1 MADYKYERFLNEDAK
16 RANRESKRISWLPIA
31 LMVILVVILIGIWYQ
46 FKEEKRFAVVNFYG
60 KGSAINLSKN
70 YNLTQF
76 YSTKKNKGSV
86 LAEKGDLLGFNTIL
100 IPFDKVKED
109 SLLIDDSGDSLVFVN
124 GKINSLII
132 SDKADLLPWF
142 DKMKDSDLSDLK
154 TICFQSKIPESY
166 IPYLKKIANQKPN
179 TALIIEE
186 NDSVNIL
193 ESYFKKAA
201 FFKPR
206 FVSVFLSQKQFPL
219 LKHFEMVKHLYLVVP
234 DSVITTPL
242 PNMSYLKQCIVYG
255 DNIKAIHPSF
265 LTNNKQVEKLGLFAC
280 LTDYTFLQQLVN
292 LKQLSIN
299 NFDCEG
305 NLEKIANLQDKFP
318 ELSVLIFSGVYSKID
333 RLLEYKK
340 LKWLGL
346 PKNTT
351 QKQFDSITTQLTDL
365 QVLEFQGSNLIKNWA
380 GLQKLPRLKGL
391 IITDTLTDKASLY
404 KLNEIRYL
412 SVPQKNKKDS
422 TNVLALEK
430 ALPGCLIVPNRGAC
444 LGSGW
449 LLLLIPLTIMFSV
462 IFNRKVLKRS
472 LKKKRTL

>member
-1 MADYKYERFLNEDAK
+1 MRTKQESVSN
-16 RANRESKRISWLPIA
+16 ESKRISWLPIA
-31 LMVILVVILIGIWYQ
+31 LIVLLVVILIGIWYQ

-76 YSTKKNKGSV
+76 YSTTKNKGSV
-86 LAEKGDLLGFNTIL
+86 LAEKGDLLGFNTVI

-109 SLLIDDSGDSLVFVN
+109 SLLVDDSGDSIVFIN

-132 SDKADLLPWF
+132 SDKVDLLPWF
-142 DKMKDSDLSDLK
+142 DKMKDSDLSALS
-154 TICFQSKIPESY
+154 TICFRSKIPEKY
-166 IPYLKKIANQKPN
+166 IPYLKTIANKKPH
-179 TALIIEE
+179 TALVIEE
-186 NDSVNIL
+186 NDSVNIF
-193 ESYFKKAA
+193 ESYLKQAD

-219 LKHFEMVKHLYLVVP
+219 LKRFETVKHLYLTVS
-234 DSVITTPL
+234 DSVITNSL
-242 PNMSYLKQCIVYG
+242 PNMPYLKQCLVYG
-255 DNIKAIHPSF
+255 DNIKAIHPPF

-280 LTDYTFLQQLVN
+280 LTDYIFLQQLVS

-305 NLEKIANLQDKFP
+305 NLEKIADLERKFP
-318 ELSVLIFSGVYSKID
+318 ELSVLLFSGVYNNID
-333 RLLEYKK
+333 LLLGYKK

-346 PKNTT
+346 PKNTS
-351 QKQFDSITTQLTDL
+351 QKQFDAISTHLTEL
-365 QVLEFQGSNLIKNWA
+365 QVLEFQGSPLIKNWS
-380 GLQKLPRLKGL
+380 GLQKLPNLKGL
-391 IITDTLTDKASLY
+391 IITDTLTDITSLY
-404 KLNEIRYL
+404 QLKELRYL

-422 TNVLALEK
+422 ISVLALEK

-449 LLLLIPLTIMFSV
+449 LLLLIPITLMFSI

-472 LKKKRTL
+472 FKKKQSL

>member
-1 MADYKYERFLNEDAK
+1 MSTKQERVSNG
-16 RANRESKRISWLPIA
+16 SKRISWLPIA
-31 LMVILVVILIGIWYQ
+31 LMVLLVVILIGIWYQ

-86 LAEKGDLLGFNTIL
+86 LAEKGDLLGFNSVV

-124 GKINSLII
+124 GKIYSLII

-142 DKMKDSDLSDLK
+142 EKIKDYDLSALK
-154 TICFQSKIPESY
+154 TICFRSKIPESY
-166 IPYLKKIANQKPN
+166 IPYLKTIAHKKPH

-193 ESYFKKAA
+193 ESYLKQAD
-201 FFKPR
+201 FFKPH
-206 FVSVFLSQKQFPL
+206 FVSVFLSQKELPL
-219 LKHFEMVKHLYLVVP
+219 LKRFETVKHLYLTVP

-242 PNMSYLKQCIVYG
+242 PNMTYLKHCLVYG

-265 LTNNKQVEKLGLFAC
+265 LAKNKQVEKLGLFAC
-280 LTDYTFLQQLVN
+280 LTDYTFLQQLMN

-305 NLEKIANLQDKFP
+305 NLEKIGDLQNKFP
-318 ELSVLIFSGVYSKID
+318 ELSVLIFSGVYTNID
-333 RLLEYKK
+333 RLVGYKN

-346 PKNTT
+346 PNNTS
-351 QKQFDSITTQLTDL
+351 QKQFDSVSTNLKEL
-365 QVLEFQGSNLIKNWA
+365 QVLQLQGSTLIKNWS
-380 GLQKLPRLKGL
+380 GLQKLPNLKGL

-404 KLNEIRYL
+404 QLKELRYL
-412 SVPQKNKKDS
+412 SVPQNNKKDS
-422 TNVLALEK
+422 TAVLALEK

-449 LLLLIPLTIMFSV
+449 LLLLIPLTLMFSI
-462 IFNRKVLKRS
+462 IFNRKVLKKS
-472 LKKKRTL
+472 FKKKQSL